1 MDHKLALF
9 IKHVDNYSREHIC
22 RRKRS
27 VFTTI
32 VALLVVVV
40 VFVVCLFVY
49 LSSFVFE
56 YGNKKIKRNKKIMVH
71 TFTKPLKSNAPQK
84 GHLYFR

>member
-9 IKHVDNYSREHIC
+9 IKHIDNYSREHIC

-40 VFVVCLFVY
+40 VFVV
-49 LSSFVFE
+49 
-56 YGNKKIKRNKKIMVH
+56 
-71 TFTKPLKSNAPQK
+71 
-84 GHLYFR
+84 